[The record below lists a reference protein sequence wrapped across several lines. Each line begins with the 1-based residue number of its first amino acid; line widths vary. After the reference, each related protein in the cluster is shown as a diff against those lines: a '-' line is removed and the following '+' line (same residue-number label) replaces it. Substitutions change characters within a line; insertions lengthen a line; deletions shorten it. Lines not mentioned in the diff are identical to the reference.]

1 MRRTFLLP
9 ALLISVLLPMIP
21 TAAAAQTGFELTPTA
36 GYRFKGDFNANSNF
50 PTGNNHLDVQID
62 QGGIYGL
69 TFDIPIG
76 PSWRLELLAN
86 RQNTSFTVDEGLFD
100 PEVNLGDVTIDY
112 YQIGFLYQWGLGQVN
127 PYIAGAAG
135 IARLDPDF
143 PEVQAEDRFS
153 GSLAGGAKIY
163 FSRNIGLRLEGRG
176 YWTDLKTG
184 FEGRYDRFDS
194 DQGLYQVEG
203 SAGLIIA
210 F

>member
-9 ALLISVLLPMIP
+9 ALLILLPVLP
-21 TAAAAQTGFELTPTA
+21 QAASAQTGFELTPTV

-50 PTGNNHLDVQID
+50 PTNKNLAVQID
-62 QGGIYGL
+62 ESAIYGL
-69 TFDIPIG
+69 TFDIPLG

-86 RQNTSFTVDEGLFD
+86 RQNSSFTVDEGLFD
-100 PEVNLGDVTIDY
+100 PKVNLGDLTVDY

-135 IARLDPDF
+135 IARLAPDF

-163 FSRNIGLRLEGRG
+163 FAPNVGLRLEGRG

-184 FEGRYDRFDS
+184 FEGRYSRFDS
-194 DQGLYQVEG
+194 NEGLYQFEG